1 MDFARS
7 LDELCAALAPWP
19 DEAASVTRLAKAYR
33 ARAAEFF
40 GSGHKFS
47 LAVVG
52 QVKAGKSTF
61 LNTLLFGRAGRT
73 AARPAGPKT
82 SVLTR
87 LEYAPETS
95 VRVEYYTAVD
105 WAALEQAAAVPAGHA
120 RGARRA
126 RTGESR

>member
-1 MDFARS
+1 MAFERTEQARRRAVDFARS

-61 LNTLLFGRAGRT
+61 LNTLLFGGQDVLPPA
-73 AARPAGPKT
+73 AGPKT
-82 SVLTR
+82 LRVDLTKT
-87 LEYAPETS
+87 LGT
-95 VRVEYYTAVD
+95 
-105 WAALEQAAAVPAGHA
+105 
-120 RGARRA
+120 RR
-126 RTGESR
+126 